1 MESFQI
7 SGWGVGWGSL
17 SYLECNRAF
26 PVKNKGNESLQ
37 RNISVCS
44 NGEWRLRTVLEE
56 AVKCVHQDN
65 VTRLVW
71 RIFTSADRHFYYNKI
86 TFIII
91 RSLFARQG
99 SFLHRKWHSFDELCK
114 KSIYNFRGCHD
125 TRKEYF
131 AFPFPFRLE
140 IIPSLIHACEIPKI
154 SIYFYLNRN
163 KYIPLNKNVNILRGK
178 YCLTLHPSYMLIAN
192 VA

>member
-1 MESFQI
+1 MASSDSSRRSYQVCT
-7 SGWGVGWGSL
+7 SGQCYAPGMKHF
-17 SYLECNRAF
+17 YLYGQTF
-26 PVKNKGNESLQ
+26 
-37 RNISVCS
+37 I
-44 NGEWRLRTVLEE
+44 
-56 AVKCVHQDN
+56 
-65 VTRLVW
+65 
-71 RIFTSADRHFYYNKI
+71 YYNKI

-114 KSIYNFRGCHD
+114 KNIYNFRGCHD

-163 KYIPLNKNVNILRGK
+163 MYIPLIKNINILRGK
-178 YCLTLHPSYMLIAN
+178 YCLTLYLSYMLIAN

>member
-1 MESFQI
+1 M
-7 SGWGVGWGSL
+7 
-17 SYLECNRAF
+17 
-26 PVKNKGNESLQ
+26 Q

-44 NGEWRLRTVLEE
+44 DGEWRLRTVLEE
-56 AVKCVHQDN
+56 AIKCVHQDN
-65 VTRLVW
+65 VTRQVW
-71 RIFTSADRHFYYNKI
+71 RIFTSTDRHFYYNKI

-114 KSIYNFRGCHD
+114 KSTYNFRGCHD

-154 SIYFYLNRN
+154 SIYFYLNRHM
-163 KYIPLNKNVNILRGK
+163 YIPLIKNINILRGK
-178 YCLTLHPSYMLIAN
+178 CCITLYPSYMLIAN

>member
-1 MESFQI
+1 MAN
-7 SGWGVGWGSL
+7 GVFGQFSKKL
-17 SYLECNRAF
+17 SSVYIRTTLRARYDAF
-26 PVKNKGNESLQ
+26 LP
-37 RNISVCS
+37 
-44 NGEWRLRTVLEE
+44 LRT
-56 AVKCVHQDN
+56 D
-65 VTRLVW
+65 
-71 RIFTSADRHFYYNKI
+71 I
-86 TFIII
+86 FIII
-91 RSLFARQG
+91 RSPLWQRSLFARQG

-163 KYIPLNKNVNILRGK
+163 MYIPLIKNINILRGK
-178 YCLTLHPSYMLIAN
+178 YCLTLYRSYMLIAN

>member
-1 MESFQI
+1 MAN
-7 SGWGVGWGSL
+7 GVFGQFSKKL
-17 SYLECNRAF
+17 SSVYIRTMLRARYDAF
-26 PVKNKGNESLQ
+26 LP
-37 RNISVCS
+37 
-44 NGEWRLRTVLEE
+44 LRT
-56 AVKCVHQDN
+56 D
-65 VTRLVW
+65 
-71 RIFTSADRHFYYNKI
+71 I
-86 TFIII
+86 FIII

-114 KSIYNFRGCHD
+114 KSTYNFRGCHD

-163 KYIPLNKNVNILRGK
+163 MYIPLIKNINILRGK
-178 YCLTLHPSYMLIAN
+178 
-192 VA
+192 

>member
-1 MESFQI
+1 MAN
-7 SGWGVGWGSL
+7 GVFGQFSKKL
-17 SYLECNRAF
+17 SSVYIRTMLRARYDAF
-26 PVKNKGNESLQ
+26 LP
-37 RNISVCS
+37 
-44 NGEWRLRTVLEE
+44 LRI
-56 AVKCVHQDN
+56 D
-65 VTRLVW
+65 
-71 RIFTSADRHFYYNKI
+71 FFFYNKI

-140 IIPSLIHACEIPKI
+140 IIPSLIHSCEIPKI

-163 KYIPLNKNVNILRGK
+163 TYIPLNKIINILRGK
-178 YCLTLHPSYMLIAN
+178 YYLTLYPSYMLIAN